1 MADGFS
7 AGWLGKMGAW
17 GVCVLLAVAVVC
29 ALGADEENRP
39 ARDEPEKEIPAW
51 QVAPDG
57 VLYADRNS
65 YEVMQ
70 MKPLGP
76 NLLTNGS
83 FEVGRY
89 WPLGW
94 DPMDR
99 LGTFWVQGGSHGKRC
114 IRLYTDLVDDQ
125 WVEWNETVLA
135 AVDEATTLTKGKPQS
150 LKKDPVPA
158 PPPRKPTSPPYYDTV
173 AGLHGIHYRSPMIKI
188 TLGAIY
194 RVSVDASA
202 DVEAA
207 PKVFTKG
214 FFRHRG
220 LLRNAGRAPMAL
232 RGCGEKWKRYARTFG
247 PSDWKSTLDDKPISA
262 ELLQVQ
268 LYAYWPV
275 GNYYYD
281 NVRLEIVGMKEPEPE
296 EEKGETGGAASG
308 KDREEEKPPELGE
321 DEFPVFDP

>member
-1 MADGFS
+1 MAVGLLHR
-7 AGWLGKMGAW
+7 WLGGMRSPLLYAF
-17 GVCVLLAVAVVC
+17 LAVALLC
-29 ALGADEENRP
+29 ALGADEEKNPPKGEREE
-39 ARDEPEKEIPAW
+39 DIPAW

-57 VLYADRNS
+57 VLYADRKS
-65 YEVMQ
+65 YEIMQ

-76 NLLTNGS
+76 NLIPNGS
-83 FEVGRY
+83 FEQGRY
-89 WPLGW
+89 WPFEW
-94 DPMDR
+94 EPTDR
-99 LGTFWVQGGSHGKRC
+99 LGTFWVVGGSHGKRC
-114 IRLYTDLVDDQ
+114 IRLYTDLLDEQ

-135 AVDEATTLTKGKPQS
+135 AVEKASKRTKGKPQS
-150 LKKDPVPA
+150 LKKNPVPN

-173 AGLHGIHYRSPMIKI
+173 GGLHGIHYRSPMIKI
-188 TLGAIY
+188 TSGAIY
-194 RVSVDASA
+194 RVSVDACA

-220 LLRNAGRAPMAL
+220 LWRNAGRAPMAL
-232 RGCGEKWKRYARTFG
+232 RGCGKRWKRYARTFC

-275 GNYYYD
+275 GNYYFD

-296 EEKGETGGAASG
+296 EQKGEAGGAASD
-308 KDREEEKPPELGE
+308 KDNGGEEAPELGE